1 MSVNE
6 VVNLVIGF
14 VLGIVASWVFWYW
27 QINIKPRIAV
37 SPMCAY
43 DPDSGTLGIR
53 VINRSIQQATDIK
66 VRLLV
71 AQVQGS
77 WYDTIYTPVLNR
89 DSLFA
94 LRPYKRPMKFWR
106 LPGSSIFET
115 QDGAKIVELLSQQGQ
130 TERRLIFTLSAT
142 DALTDALSSSKVIQR
157 VSYQLSDIQV
167 GDFKSGRHFVI
178 LPKHL
183 T

>member
-14 VLGIVASWVFWYW
+14 VLGIVASWIFRYW
-27 QINIKPRIAV
+27 HINIKPRIAI

-53 VINRSIQQATDIK
+53 VINRSRRQATDIK

-77 WYDTIYTPVLNR
+77 
-89 DSLFA
+89 
-94 LRPYKRPMKFWR
+94 
-106 LPGSSIFET
+106 
-115 QDGAKIVELLSQQGQ
+115 
-130 TERRLIFTLSAT
+130 
-142 DALTDALSSSKVIQR
+142 
-157 VSYQLSDIQV
+157 
-167 GDFKSGRHFVI
+167 
-178 LPKHL
+178 
-183 T
+183 